1 MVLIAVRRARR
12 AGIERRRDMK
22 AFAFGVVALSLAAGM
37 ASAAQPWVMGFEP
50 LSAGDLPQTR
60 ASNSVVFSA
69 IPSPYAAFAAAT
81 GNIGFDDYDST
92 LAGGS
97 AFLQSM
103 KFVGGFSTL
112 PVGSTTGAMRVEFYD
127 TTAAFINSFTVN
139 LPTGNSIWN
148 IGLETVAN
156 AKDST
161 FLIPEAGFIQLVA
174 TGGALGQFFLSTA
187 VPTIGTESRTLGDTA
202 THSHRFE
209 LTVPAPGSMAL
220 LGLGGL
226 LAARRRR

>member
-60 ASNSVVFSA
+60 ASNSVVYSA
-69 IPSPYAAFAAAT
+69 IPSPYAAFPAAT
-81 GNIGFDDYDST
+81 GSIGFDDYDST

-97 AFLQSM
+97 AYLQSM
-103 KFVGGFSTL
+103 KFVGGL
-112 PVGSTTGAMRVEFYD
+112 TTAGVMRVEFYD
-127 TTAAFINSFTVN
+127 TSLAFVNSFTVN
-139 LPTGNSIWN
+139 LPLGNSIWN